1 VIAEE
6 RFDHHD
12 DQFVS
17 VPTERKVGT
26 VQFYQ
31 KVILRANEL
40 RA

>member
-1 VIAEE
+1 
-6 RFDHHD
+6 
-12 DQFVS
+12 